1 MLVLPTLFGLTH
13 EELAE
18 KENKREESDG
28 SAISECNLWVI
39 CSKLGG
45 SNTESTAPGAARV
58 KKVTFVDQDDPFGVA
73 SPSRLPIAK
82 MSSNAWVSTINK
94 RERYAY

>member
-1 MLVLPTLFGLTH
+1 MLVSPTLFGLTH

-18 KENKREESDG
+18 KENNREEGEG
-28 SAISECNLWVI
+28 SAMSECSPWII
-39 CSKLGG
+39 CSQLGG
-45 SNTESTAPGAARV
+45 SDTGSTAPGAARV

-82 MSSNAWVSTINK
+82 MSSNAWVSTIIQP
-94 RERYAY
+94 ERYAF